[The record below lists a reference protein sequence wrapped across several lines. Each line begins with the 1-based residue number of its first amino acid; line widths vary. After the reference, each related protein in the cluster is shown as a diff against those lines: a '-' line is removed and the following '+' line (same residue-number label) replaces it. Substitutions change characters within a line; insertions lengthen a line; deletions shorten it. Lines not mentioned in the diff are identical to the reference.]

1 MWELVLTL
9 VPFAISMAAT
19 PGPNNVLVAASATNF
34 GLRRTLPSVFGVVLG
49 FGLMILLVGLGLGQV
64 LERFPLLHTGLK
76 YAGAAYLLYLAWRIA
91 NAGGGATA
99 SGGAA
104 ARDTS
109 RPPSFI
115 EGALFQWVNPK
126 AWIVALGAIATYT
139 VAEISLALQAMV
151 IASVFVVVALP
162 SVGAWALLGAGAA
175 RFLQTPRRLRAFNLA
190 MASLLIFSIATLF
203 L

>member
-34 GLRRTLPSVFGVVLG
+34 GLRRTLPAVLGVVLG
-49 FGLMILLVGLGLGQV
+49 FGLMILLVGLGLGEV
-64 LERFPLLHTGLK
+64 LDRFPAIHTILK
-76 YAGAAYLLYLAWRIA
+76 YVGAAYLLYLAWRIA
-91 NAGGGATA
+91 SAKGGGTAAQAT
-99 SGGAA
+99 
-104 ARDTS
+104 
-109 RPPSFI
+109 RPPGFI

-139 VAEISLALQAMV
+139 IAGESMALQALV
-151 IASVFVVVALP
+151 IAAVFVVVAIP

-175 RFLQTPRRLRAFNLA
+175 RFLQTPKSLRRFNLA
-190 MASLLIFSIATLF
+190 MAALLVLSIATILV
-203 L
+203 

>member
-1 MWELVLTL
+1 MWELALTL

-34 GLRRTLPSVFGVVLG
+34 GLKRTLPSVFGVVLG

-64 LERFPLLHTGLK
+64 LERFPLLHAGLK

-91 NAGGGATA
+91 TA
-99 SGGAA
+99 SGGGKEREA
-104 ARDTS
+104 S
-109 RPPSFI
+109 RPPSFV

-139 VAEISLALQAMV
+139 VAEESLALQAVV
-151 IASVFVVVALP
+151 IAGVFIAVALP

-175 RFLQTPRRLRAFNLA
+175 RFLQTPRRLRAFNLM
-190 MASLLIFSIATLF
+190 MATLLVLSIATLF

>member
-1 MWELVLTL
+1 MWELALTL

-34 GLRRTLPSVFGVVLG
+34 GLKRTLPSVFGVVLG

-91 NAGGGATA
+91 TA

-104 ARDTS
+104 AREAS

-139 VAEISLALQAMV
+139 VAERSLALQALV

-162 SVGAWALLGAGAA
+162 SVGAWAMLGAGAA

-190 MASLLIFSIATLF
+190 MAALLVLSIATLF
-203 L
+203 A